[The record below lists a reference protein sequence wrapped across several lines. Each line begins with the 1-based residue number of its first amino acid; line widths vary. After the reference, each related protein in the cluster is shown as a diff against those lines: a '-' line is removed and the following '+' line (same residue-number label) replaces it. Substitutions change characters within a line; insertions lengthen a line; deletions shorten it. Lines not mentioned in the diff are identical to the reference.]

1 VLTYW
6 DARLDNDGS
15 ICFMG
20 QAGQSGIWAKV
31 GTWGGK
37 LVENIVQA
45 YAADCLRVSMDRLDQ
60 AGFAICF
67 HVHDEVVAEAPKGT
81 DWREMAEIMGQP
93 IDWAPGLLLRAD
105 GYTTDFYMKD

>member
-1 VLTYW
+1 
-6 DARLDNDGS
+6 
-15 ICFMG
+15 MG
-20 QAGQSGIWAKV
+20 QAGQSGVWAKV
-31 GTWGGK
+31 ETWGGK

-45 YAADCLRVSMDRLDQ
+45 YAADCLRVAMDRLDS

-67 HVHDEVVAEAPKGT
+67 HVHDEVVAEAPQGT
-81 DWREMAEIMGQP
+81 GWEEMAEIMGRP